1 MSLFRRRN
9 VLIGGLAAA
18 AIWRPLGSVRAQ
30 NFKTD
35 PFSLGVASGCPRT
48 DSVVLWTRL
57 ILDSAS
63 AASTASPFAPAPAA
77 KPAADPVDV
86 EWVVAED
93 EAFSKPVRSG
103 LFRAVPEFA
112 HSVHVE
118 VKGLLPGRWYFY
130 RFRTGNAQSPVGRT
144 RTAPE
149 SADAFRLAFASCQ
162 QYEQGFY
169 SAYGDMAKTDLDLVI
184 HLGDYIYER
193 TYGAHLVR
201 RHAAGVPSML
211 SEFRDRYAL
220 YKSDPELQAA
230 HAAFPWLA
238 VWDDHEVSNN
248 YANDRAPDAP
258 DPVEFLARR
267 RAAYQA
273 WFEHMPVHPG
283 LAAGFDA
290 LRIYDHYRFGDM
302 LGLTLLDTRQ
312 YRSLELEGSASDD
325 RPERTMLGPA
335 QEEWLAKTLAV
346 PGARWNIVAQQ
357 TLLSERDTRA
367 GPETRYNLDGWDGYR
382 AARGRL
388 LDAVQATKVR
398 NPVIIGGDLHAFYA
412 ADVKRDFADAKA
424 QPIATEF
431 VGGSITSDAPSAA
444 SLATAIAENPH
455 LKFASDKHG
464 YAIMR
469 LGSRS
474 VEVDFIGVA
483 DRKQQNSPASVFQS
497 FAVADGAAGVNR
509 L

>member
-1 MSLFRRRN
+1 M
-9 VLIGGLAAA
+9 GGLAAA
-18 AIWRPLGSVRAQ
+18 AIWRPLGSARAAS
-30 NFKTD
+30 FSTD
-35 PFSLGVASGCPRT
+35 PFALGVASGAPRA

-57 ILDSAS
+57 ILENASPATSAD
-63 AASTASPFAPAPAA
+63 PFAPAP
-77 KPAADPVDV
+77 KPALDPIDV
-86 EWVVAED
+86 EWMVAED
-93 EAFSKPVRSG
+93 EAFSKPVQSG

-118 VKGLLPGRWYFY
+118 VTGLQPGRWYFY
-130 RFRTGNAQSPVGRT
+130 RFRSGNATSPAGRT
-144 RTAPE
+144 RTAP
-149 SADAFRLAFASCQ
+149 ADSVDTLRLAFASCQ

-169 SAYGDMAKTDLDLVI
+169 SAYADMAGRDLDLVV

-193 TYGAHLVR
+193 SYGAQLVR
-201 RHAAGVPSML
+201 KHETGIPSML
-211 SEFRDRYAL
+211 YEFRDRYAL
-220 YKSDPELQAA
+220 YKSDPQLQAA

-238 VWDDHEVSNN
+238 VWDDHEVTNN

-258 DPVEFLARR
+258 NPTEFLARR

-273 WFEHMPVHPG
+273 WFEHMPVHPS

-290 LRIYDHYRFGDM
+290 LRIYDHYRFGN
-302 LGLTLLDTRQ
+302 LAGVTLLDTRQ
-312 YRSLELEGSASDD
+312 YRSPELEGSAGDD

-335 QEEWLAKTLAV
+335 QEEWLGNTLGASHAK
-346 PGARWNIVAQQ
+346 WNIIAQQ
-357 TLLSERDTRA
+357 TLLAERDTKA
-367 GPETRYNLDGWDGYR
+367 GLATAYNLDGWDGYR

-388 LDAVQATKVR
+388 LEAVQTSAVE

-412 ADVKRDFADAKA
+412 ADVKRDFADEKVQA
-424 QPIATEF
+424 IASEF
-431 VGGSITSDAPSAA
+431 VCGSITSDAPSAA
-444 SLATAIAENPH
+444 SLATALAENPH

-469 LGSRS
+469 LSERS
-474 VEVDFIGVA
+474 AEVDFIGVA

-497 FAVADGAAGVNR
+497 FAVADGLAGVNR

>member
-1 MSLFRRRN
+1 MPRIDRRGFL
-9 VLIGGLAAA
+9 VGGLAAA
-18 AIWRPLGSVRAQ
+18 ALWRPLGSARAA

-35 PFSLGVASGCPRT
+35 PFTLGVASGAPRT

-57 ILDSAS
+57 ILDDAS
-63 AASTASPFAPAPAA
+63 ANISADPFAPARE
-77 KPAADPVDV
+77 PVSEPIDV
-86 EWVVAED
+86 EWMIAED
-93 EAFSKPVRSG
+93 ETFSRPVQSG
-103 LFRAVPEFA
+103 LFRAVPELA

-118 VKGLLPGRWYFY
+118 VKGLQPGHWYFY
-130 RFRTGNAQSPVGRT
+130 RFRSGNAESPVGRT

-149 SADAFRLAFASCQ
+149 TADTFRFAFASCQ

-169 SAYGDMAKTDLDLVI
+169 SAYGDMAKKDLDLVI

-201 RHAAGVPSML
+201 RHGTGIPSML
-211 SEFRDRYAL
+211 YEFRDRYAL
-220 YKSDPELQAA
+220 YKSDPQLQAA

-238 VWDDHEVSNN
+238 VWDDHEVTNN

-258 DPVEFLARR
+258 DPAAFLARR

-273 WFEHMPVHPG
+273 WFEHMPVPPA

-290 LRIYDHYRFGDM
+290 LRIYDHYRFGNLLD
-302 LGLTLLDTRQ
+302 LTLLDTRQ
-312 YRSLELEGSASDD
+312 YRSPELEGSAADD

-335 QEEWLAKTLAV
+335 QEAWLAKTLA
-346 PGARWNIVAQQ
+346 GSSAQWNIIAQQ

-367 GPETRYNLDGWDGYR
+367 GPDTRYNLDGWDGYR
-382 AARGRL
+382 AARTRL
-388 LDAVQATKVR
+388 LDAVQASKMR
-398 NPVIIGGDLHAFYA
+398 NPLIIGGDLHAFYA
-412 ADVKRDFADAKA
+412 ADVRRDFADRKA
-424 QPIATEF
+424 EPIASEF
-431 VGGSITSDAPSAA
+431 VCGSITSDAPTQA
-444 SLATAIAENPH
+444 SLATALAENPH

-464 YAIMR
+464 YAIMQ

-474 VEVDFIGVA
+474 AEVSFIGIA
-483 DRKQQNSPASVFQS
+483 DRKQQNSPATTFQN

>member
-1 MSLFRRRN
+1 MPLIDRRGLL
-9 VLIGGLAAA
+9 VGGLAAA
-18 AIWRPLGSVRAQ
+18 AIWRPLGSARAAS
-30 NFKTD
+30 FSTD
-35 PFSLGVASGCPRT
+35 PFALGVASGAPRA

-57 ILDSAS
+57 ILENASPATSAD
-63 AASTASPFAPAPAA
+63 PFAPAP
-77 KPAADPVDV
+77 KPALDPIDV
-86 EWVVAED
+86 EWMVAED
-93 EAFSKPVRSG
+93 EAFSKPVQSG

-118 VKGLLPGRWYFY
+118 VTGLQPGRWYFY
-130 RFRTGNAQSPVGRT
+130 RFRSGNATSPAGRT
-144 RTAPE
+144 RTAP
-149 SADAFRLAFASCQ
+149 ADSVDTLRLAFASCQ

-169 SAYGDMAKTDLDLVI
+169 SAYADMAGRDLDLVV

-193 TYGAHLVR
+193 SYGAQLVR
-201 RHAAGVPSML
+201 KHETGIPSML
-211 SEFRDRYAL
+211 YEFRDRYAL
-220 YKSDPELQAA
+220 YKSDPQLQAA

-238 VWDDHEVSNN
+238 VWDDHEVTNN

-258 DPVEFLARR
+258 NPTEFLARR

-273 WFEHMPVHPG
+273 WFEHMPVHPS

-290 LRIYDHYRFGDM
+290 LRIYDHYRFGN
-302 LGLTLLDTRQ
+302 LAGVTLLDTRQ
-312 YRSLELEGSASDD
+312 YRSPELEGSAGDD

-335 QEEWLAKTLAV
+335 QEEWLGNTLGASHAK
-346 PGARWNIVAQQ
+346 WNIIAQQ
-357 TLLSERDTRA
+357 TLLAERDTKA
-367 GPETRYNLDGWDGYR
+367 GLATAYNLDGWDGYR

-388 LDAVQATKVR
+388 LEAVQTSAVE

-412 ADVKRDFADAKA
+412 ADVKRDFADEKVQA
-424 QPIATEF
+424 IASEF
-431 VGGSITSDAPSAA
+431 VCGSITSDAPSAA
-444 SLATAIAENPH
+444 SLATALAENPH

-469 LGSRS
+469 LSERS
-474 VEVDFIGVA
+474 AEVDFIGVA

-497 FAVADGAAGVNR
+497 FAVADGLAGVNR